1 MKKYIFLFT
10 LISSIIQV
18 SAQTVIDRTTA
29 PVPGAAR
36 KPEIASYES
45 FTLKNGLKVFVV
57 ENHKLPRITMRLILD
72 RDPIA
77 EGTKAGY
84 VQIAGDL
91 IGAGTKSKTKA
102 ELDEAIDFMGAGF
115 STSSSSITANG
126 LSKYTDKLLS
136 IFSDVLL
143 NPKFSESEF
152 SKLKAQMISGIKSS
166 EDNADAMSQKLTQA
180 SIYGLEHPYGEVLTE
195 ATVNSIKLEDCKS
208 YWETYFRPNIGYMI
222 IIGDITLEDAKK
234 KINTTFK
241 KWKKKPVPKASFKKT
256 SLPKSSRVLL
266 VNKPSAV
273 QSLIWIGNVINLTP
287 GHPDIEP
294 LRIANKILGGGM
306 SGRLFINIR
315 EDKGYTYGAYSNFGV
330 DRLNSTFSAS
340 AKVRNEVTD
349 SAIAEFLNEYEKIT
363 TEQVTELELKSA
375 KSSLSGSFGRS
386 LESPS
391 SAASFA
397 LNIARYNL
405 DSDYYN
411 DYLNRIQNVTVE
423 DVLRVA
429 KKYISTDKTTIA
441 VVGKA
446 QDISS
451 KLEAFGKIEYYDAF
465 AQPTEE
471 PEFLFAPKNI
481 TLKGV
486 LSNYYK
492 ALGGLEQLKKLRAIY
507 QESSIEIP
515 GAPQKLSVIRAKMI
529 PNNVLEKQTMG
540 SMTISKTLYK
550 DGKAEK
556 SGMRGSGP
564 VEGVELQE
572 LINQAKYVVGK
583 VGWMDRLENFSFDGQ
598 TLINGKKVYQ
608 ISETVGGV
616 GGDVESKKIHYFEV
630 GSGLIYQ
637 SIENQESPQGN
648 VSITSTVMEWEEIN
662 GIQFEKVIETSAG
675 PQKFKITVDSILL
688 DEDVKESVFK

>member
-10 LISSIIQV
+10 LIFFSLQI
-18 SAQTVIDRTTA
+18 SAQAVIDRTKAPIPGTA
-29 PVPGAAR
+29 R
-36 KPEIASYES
+36 TPEIASYES

-72 RDPIA
+72 RDPII
-77 EGTKAGY
+77 EGNKAGY

-91 IGAGTKSKTKA
+91 IGSGTKSKTKA
-102 ELDEAIDFMGAGF
+102 EIDEAIDFMGASF

-143 NPKFSESEF
+143 NPRFSESEF
-152 SKLKAQMISGIKSS
+152 TKIKAQMISGIKSS
-166 EDNADAMSQKLTQA
+166 EDNADAISQKLTQA
-180 SIYGLEHPYGEVLTE
+180 SIYGLKHPYGEVLTE
-195 ATVNSIKLEDCKS
+195 ATVNSIKLEDCIS

-234 KINTTFK
+234 KTSKAFK
-241 KWKKKPVPKASFKKT
+241 KWKKKIVPEANYNKT
-256 SLPKSSRVLL
+256 SLPNSSRVLL

-315 EDKGYTYGAYSNFGV
+315 EDKGYTYGAYSNFGI

-349 SAIAEFLNEYEKIT
+349 SAIVEFLNEYEKIT
-363 TEQVTELELKSA
+363 TEPVTEEDLKAA

-451 KLEAFGKIEYYDAF
+451 KLTAFGNIEYYDAF

-471 PEFLFAPKNI
+471 PEFLFIPENI
-481 TLKGV
+481 TLKDV
-486 LSNYYK
+486 LSSYYK
-492 ALGGLEQLKKLRAIY
+492 ALGGLEKLKKLRAIS

-515 GAPQKLSVIRAKMI
+515 GAPQKLSILRAKMT
-529 PNNVLEKQTMG
+529 PDKVLEKQTMG
-540 SMTISKTLYK
+540 SMTISKTLY
-550 DGKAEK
+550 DNGKAEK

-564 VEGVELQE
+564 VEGLELQE
-572 LINQAKYVVGK
+572 LKNQAKYVVGK

-598 TLINGKKVYQ
+598 TLISGKEVYQ
-608 ISETVGGV
+608 ISETVSGI
-616 GGDVESKKIHYFEV
+616 GGDVKSKKIHYFDV
-630 GSGLIYQ
+630 ASGLLYQ

-648 VSITSTVMEWEEIN
+648 ISITTTIREWEEIN
-662 GIQFEKVIETSAG
+662 GIKFEKIIETTAG
-675 PQKFKITVDSILL
+675 PQKFKITLDSTLL
-688 DEDVKESVFK
+688 DGDVKESIFK

>member
-1 MKKYIFLFT
+1 
-10 LISSIIQV
+10 
-18 SAQTVIDRTTA
+18 
-29 PVPGAAR
+29 
-36 KPEIASYES
+36 
-45 FTLKNGLKVFVV
+45 
-57 ENHKLPRITMRLILD
+57 
-72 RDPIA
+72 
-77 EGTKAGY
+77 
-84 VQIAGDL
+84 
-91 IGAGTKSKTKA
+91 
-102 ELDEAIDFMGAGF
+102 
-115 STSSSSITANG
+115 
-126 LSKYTDKLLS
+126 
-136 IFSDVLL
+136 
-143 NPKFSESEF
+143 
-152 SKLKAQMISGIKSS
+152 MISGIKSS

-208 YWETYFRPNIGYMI
+208 YWETYFRPNIGYMV

-234 KINTTFK
+234 KISKTFK
-241 KWKKKPVPKASFKKT
+241 KWKKKPVPKASYKKT
-256 SLPKSSRVLL
+256 TLPKSSRVLL

-294 LRIANKILGGGM
+294 LRIANKILGGGA

-349 SAIAEFLNEYEKIT
+349 SAIVEFLNEYEKIT
-363 TEQVTELELKSA
+363 TEKVTELELKAA

-405 DSDYYN
+405 NSDYYN
-411 DYLNRIQNVTVE
+411 NYLNRIENVTAE

-429 KKYISTDKTTIA
+429 KKYISTEKTTIA

-451 KLEAFGKIEYYDAF
+451 KLEAFGNIEYHDAF
-465 AQPTEE
+465 AQPTSK
-471 PEFLFAPKNI
+471 PEFLFTPENT
-481 TLKGV
+481 TLKDV

-492 ALGGLEQLKKLRAIY
+492 ALGGLEKLKKLRAIY

-515 GAPQKLSVIRAKMI
+515 GAPQKLSVIRAKMV
-529 PNNVLEKQTMG
+529 PNRVLEKQTMG
-540 SMTISKTLYK
+540 SMTISKTLYNN
-550 DGKAEK
+550 GKAEK

-564 VEGVELQE
+564 VEGLELQE

-598 TLINGKKVYQ
+598 TLISGKEVYQ
-608 ISETVGGV
+608 ISETVGGI
-616 GGDVESKKIHYFEV
+616 GGDVESKKIHYFDV
-630 GSGLIYQ
+630 ASGLIYQ

-648 VSITSTVMEWEEIN
+648 ISITSTVLEWEDIN
-662 GIQFEKVIETSAG
+662 GIKFEKIIETSAG
-675 PQKFKITVDSILL
+675 PQKFKITVDSTLL
-688 DEDVKESVFK
+688 DNDVKESVFK

>member
-241 KWKKKPVPKASFKKT
+241 KWKKKPVPKASYKKT

-349 SAIAEFLNEYEKIT
+349 SAVVEFLSEYEKIT

>member
-241 KWKKKPVPKASFKKT
+241 KWKKKPVPKASYKKT

-397 LNIARYNL
+397 LNIARYDL

>member
-10 LISSIIQV
+10 LIFSILQI
-18 SAQTVIDRTTA
+18 SAQKVIDRTTA
-29 PVPGAAR
+29 PVPSAAR
-36 KPEIASYES
+36 TPEIASYES

-72 RDPIA
+72 RDPIV
-77 EGTKAGY
+77 EGNKAGY

-143 NPKFSESEF
+143 NPRFSESEF
-152 SKLKAQMISGIKSS
+152 SKLKGQMISGIKSS

-208 YWETYFRPNIGYMI
+208 YWETYFRPNIGYMV
-222 IIGDITLEDAKK
+222 IIGDIALEDAKK
-234 KINTTFK
+234 KISKTFK
-241 KWKKKPVPKASFKKT
+241 KWKKKPVPKASYKKT
-256 SLPKSSRVLL
+256 TLPKSSRVLL

-294 LRIANKILGGGM
+294 LRIANKILGGGA

-349 SAIAEFLNEYEKIT
+349 SAIVEFLNEYEKIT
-363 TEQVTELELKSA
+363 TEKVTELELKAA

-405 DSDYYN
+405 DFDYYN
-411 DYLNRIQNVTVE
+411 NYLNRIQNVTAE

-429 KKYISTDKTTIA
+429 KKYISTEKTTIA
-441 VVGKA
+441 VIGKA

-451 KLEAFGKIEYYDAF
+451 KLEAFGNIEYHDAF
-465 AQPTEE
+465 AQPTSK
-471 PEFLFAPKNI
+471 PEFLFTPENT
-481 TLKGV
+481 TLKDV
-486 LSNYYK
+486 LSNYYE
-492 ALGGLEQLKKLRAIY
+492 ALGGLEKLKKLRAIY

-515 GAPQKLSVIRAKMI
+515 GAPQKLSVIRAKMV
-529 PNNVLEKQTMG
+529 PNRVLEKQTMG
-540 SMTISKTLYK
+540 SMTISKTLYNN
-550 DGKAEK
+550 GKAEK

-564 VEGVELQE
+564 VEGLELQE

-598 TLINGKKVYQ
+598 TLISGKEVYQ
-608 ISETVGGV
+608 ISETVGGI
-616 GGDVESKKIHYFEV
+616 GGDVESKKIHYFDV
-630 GSGLIYQ
+630 ASGLIYQ

-648 VSITSTVMEWEEIN
+648 ISITSTVLEWEEIN
-662 GIQFEKVIETSAG
+662 GIKFEKIIETSAG
-675 PQKFKITVDSILL
+675 PQKFKITVDSTLL
-688 DEDVKESVFK
+688 DNDVKESVFK

>member
-10 LISSIIQV
+10 LIFSIIQI

-29 PVPGAAR
+29 PVPGTAR
-36 KPEIASYES
+36 TPEIASYES

-72 RDPIA
+72 RDPIV
-77 EGTKAGY
+77 EGDKAGY

-143 NPKFSESEF
+143 NPRFSESEF
-152 SKLKAQMISGIKSS
+152 SKLKGQMISGIKSS

-208 YWETYFRPNIGYMI
+208 YWETYFRPNIGYMV

-234 KINTTFK
+234 KISKTFK
-241 KWKKKPVPKASFKKT
+241 KWKKKPVPKASYKKT
-256 SLPKSSRVLL
+256 TLPKSSRVLL

-294 LRIANKILGGGM
+294 LRIANKILGGGA

-349 SAIAEFLNEYEKIT
+349 SAIVEFLNEYEKIT
-363 TEQVTELELKSA
+363 TEQVTDLELKSA

-397 LNIARYNL
+397 LNIARYKL

-429 KKYISTDKTTIA
+429 KKYISTDKTTIV

-471 PEFLFAPKNI
+471 PEFLFTPENI
-481 TLKGV
+481 TLKGI

-550 DGKAEK
+550 NGKAEK

-608 ISETVGGV
+608 ISETVGGI

-688 DEDVKESVFK
+688 DDDVKESVFK

>member
-10 LISSIIQV
+10 LIFSTLQI
-18 SAQTVIDRTTA
+18 SAQTFIDRTTA

-36 KPEIASYES
+36 TPEIASYES

-57 ENHKLPRITMRLILD
+57 ENHKLPRITMRLILE
-72 RDPIA
+72 RDPIV
-77 EGTKAGY
+77 EGDKAGY

-143 NPKFSESEF
+143 NPRFSESEF
-152 SKLKAQMISGIKSS
+152 SKLKGQMISGIKSS

-208 YWETYFRPNIGYMI
+208 YWETYFRPNIGYMV
-222 IIGDITLEDAKK
+222 IIGDITLQDAKK
-234 KINTTFK
+234 KISKTFK
-241 KWKKKPVPKASFKKT
+241 KWKKKPVPKASYKKT
-256 SLPKSSRVLL
+256 TLPKSSRVLL

-294 LRIANKILGGGM
+294 LRIANKILGGGA

-349 SAIAEFLNEYEKIT
+349 SAIVEFLNEYEKIT
-363 TEQVTELELKSA
+363 TEKVTELELKAA

-411 DYLNRIQNVTVE
+411 NYLNRIENVTAK

-429 KKYISTDKTTIA
+429 KKYISTEKTTIA

-451 KLEAFGKIEYYDAF
+451 KLEAFGNIEYYDAF
-465 AQPTEE
+465 AQPTSE
-471 PEFLFAPKNI
+471 PEFLFTPENT
-481 TLKGV
+481 TLKDV

-492 ALGGLEQLKKLRAIY
+492 ALGGLEKLKKLRAIY

-515 GAPQKLSVIRAKMI
+515 GAPQKLSVIRAKI
-529 PNNVLEKQTMG
+529 TPNKLLEKQTMG
-540 SMTISKTLYK
+540 SMSISKTIYNN
-550 DGKAEK
+550 GKAEK
-556 SGMRGSGP
+556 SGMRGSGA

-598 TLINGKKVYQ
+598 TLINEKEVYQ
-608 ISETVGGV
+608 ISETVSGT
-616 GGDVESKKIHYFEV
+616 GGDVESKKIHYFDV
-630 GSGLIYQ
+630 SSGLLYQ

-648 VSITSTVMEWEEIN
+648 ISITSTVIEWEDIN
-662 GIQFEKVIETSAG
+662 GI
-675 PQKFKITVDSILL
+675 KFAELI
-688 DEDVKESVFK
+688 